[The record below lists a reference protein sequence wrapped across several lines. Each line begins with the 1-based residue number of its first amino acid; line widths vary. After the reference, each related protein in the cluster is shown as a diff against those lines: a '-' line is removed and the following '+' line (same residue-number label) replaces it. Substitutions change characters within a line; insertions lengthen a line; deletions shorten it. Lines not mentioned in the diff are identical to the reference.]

1 MVGKRLVMIGISFAV
16 LTAATVAPASAVGP
30 GQPKAA
36 GSQACAALTSDLTGG
51 LAQVTGALQ
60 GLPPDL
66 SKATGLVGT
75 LVNTVQ
81 SLVSLGC
88 LPDPLKAVP
97 VPVAKDADL
106 LPIPGL
112 PGPSIPP
119 CAAPAADLLS
129 KLLGL
134 VANLLKALAG
144 AIPDLLG
151 LINQVTGATTTV
163 TDLTT
168 SQGGAAACLPV
179 AAPIKQ

>member
-1 MVGKRLVMIGISFAV
+1 ME
-16 LTAATVAPASAVGP
+16 PDP
-30 GQPKAA
+30 PKADP
-36 GSQACAALTSDLTGG
+36 QACAELVTKLTGG
-51 LAQVTGALQ
+51 LTQVTGALQ

-66 SKATGLVGT
+66 SKATGVVSSLVT
-75 LVNTVQ
+75 TVQ
-81 SLVSLGC
+81 SLITAGC

-97 VPVAKDADL
+97 VPVVGDAEL

-112 PGPSIPP
+112 PGPAVPP

-144 AIPDLLG
+144 ALPDVVG
-151 LINQVTGATTTV
+151 LISQVTGATSTV

-168 SQGGAAACLPV
+168 SVGGAPACLPV